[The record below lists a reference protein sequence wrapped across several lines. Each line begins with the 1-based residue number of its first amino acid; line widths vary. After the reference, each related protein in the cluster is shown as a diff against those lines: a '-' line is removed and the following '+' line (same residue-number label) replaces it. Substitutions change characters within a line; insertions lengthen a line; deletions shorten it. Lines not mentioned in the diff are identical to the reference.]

1 MPREF
6 LRLACLLGGLT
17 LVFGGG
23 NISKDSSGTVTDAVL
38 KDLSSPKTGVERATV
53 SVADLP
59 VVDFSSS
66 KVEIPSLYKFPYNI
80 SSTFEGWWTSDDIA
94 AGSMAFENSAGTFF
108 IRIVNV
114 VTGVRGLHYVRGQVI
129 LRDGKYST
137 KADRRFDTDGLYLPQ
152 NGKLFLFANS
162 QWKTT
167 GTLGNVLVAGTMGLG
182 TSKADLEYA
191 LNATLLAES
200 QGPAKENSGAGGY
213 FNLCDLSLQFQ
224 LARLLHGGPGISDA
238 MPAFEAMDL
247 TQALAMHENIT
258 GYKDEQEEK
267 DGDGYKIGEAFD
279 VPGVARRLLDEPDW
293 SEYRSMDDL
302 VLPAGDIKMT
312 GTTSLARNTII
323 VAL

>member
-1 MPREF
+1 M
-6 LRLACLLGGLT
+6 ACLLGALT
-17 LVFGGG
+17 LVFVVGD
-23 NISKDSSGTVTDAVL
+23 ISEDRTSSGTVDDAVL
-38 KDLSSPKTGVERATV
+38 KYPSSPKSGGEQATV
-53 SVADLP
+53 RTGNLP

-108 IRIVNV
+108 VKIVNV

-137 KADRRFDTDGLYLPQ
+137 RADRRFDTDGLYLPQ

-167 GTLGNVLVAGTMGLG
+167 ETLGNVLVAGTMGLG

-191 LNATLLAES
+191 LNATLLAER
-200 QGPAKENSGAGGY
+200 QGPSKENSGAGGY

-238 MPAFEAMDL
+238 MPAFEAIDL

-258 GYKDEQEEK
+258 GDKGEHEEK
-267 DGDGYKIGEAFD
+267 DGDGYKNGEAFD
-279 VPGVARRLLDEPDW
+279 VPGVVRRLLDEPDW

-312 GTTSLARNTII
+312 GTISLASNTII
-323 VAL
+323 VVL